1 MTLTATLCF
10 MAKGVHAALGA
21 QMCVGAGLEVVVV
34 TAWRTGC
41 VKVTRRTWRIVA
53 RPTVVKLTGWTLT
66 LWAIVGTGRAVTEL
80 FGAFAF
86 AWRTVTHTVTAH
98 MAVGTGR
105 AATMATAIA
114 ATFTACTFG
123 FANALHHF

>member
-1 MTLTATLCF
+1 MTATLCF

-53 RPTVVKLTGWTLT
+53 RSTVVKLTGWTLT
-66 LWAIVGTGRAVTEL
+66 LWAIVGAGRAVTEL

-98 MAVGTGR
+98 MAVGARGTTAFTTL
-105 AATMATAIA
+105 AATA
-114 ATFTACTFG
+114 
-123 FANALHHF
+123 